1 MVVEVIN
8 LLHPFIGFAKTF
20 SQDKSHNM
28 FALMLHPRFNGM
40 DYIMDYNS
48 RDQIA
53 TLVQ

>member
-28 FALMLHPRFNGM
+28 FAFMLHPRFNG
-40 DYIMDYNS
+40 MDYNS